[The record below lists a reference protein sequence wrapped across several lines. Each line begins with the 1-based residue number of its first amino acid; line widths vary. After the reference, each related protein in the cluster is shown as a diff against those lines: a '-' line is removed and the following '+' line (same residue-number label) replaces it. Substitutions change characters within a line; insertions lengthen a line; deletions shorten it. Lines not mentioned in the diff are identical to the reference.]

1 MRKLFII
8 CALLFCLGTASA
20 QQKFSVASPDGKLKL
35 VLDIAPEKVAYSVK
49 YGKQQ
54 LLEDSRLGF
63 EFDSGEFGAG
73 LKAGKV
79 QRRKID
85 EAYELVVGKVR
96 RARNYCNEMTVPLV
110 ERNGKERTVNLVVR
124 AFDDGIAFRY
134 EFPEQKA
141 WDSYVMYDERT
152 QFNLQGNP
160 MALLMYLPGYVNTHE
175 GVYSHVRYD
184 KVARKRLIEMPATFE
199 FDNGVAVAITEAAIR
214 DYAGMYLM
222 KEKGGLVGK
231 LSPKLG
237 QEKIKVETDSFPH
250 RTPWR
255 VISVA
260 DRVGGLLET
269 NILTSLNE
277 PCRIEDT
284 SWIKPCRTTFTWWNG
299 NVVPD
304 STFSPGNNFDTNKYY
319 IDFAARNG
327 LDAHGIYGY
336 AETPWYYDDNFN
348 FGWAG
353 PNADVTKP
361 IPCLNM
367 PRIVEYAR
375 SKGVGIHLWVH
386 WRPLYDKLEEAF
398 ALYEGWG
405 VKGLMVDFMDRN
417 DQEMIRIQ
425 EEILECAA
433 RHRLFI
439 QFHGSSKPS
448 GLVRTYPNEFTRE
461 GTLNYEVCKWD
472 TLVNA
477 DHDIAIPFTRM
488 LAGATDYHLGG
499 FRALPRSEFKIQYVN
514 PHVMSTRCHMLA
526 MYVVL
531 ENHLTSLCDTPKAY
545 EGQPGFE
552 VLRTVLLASLLSIWG
567 LTSCENSDTDKVN
580 SYNLEVNLSQNEITA
595 INGIISIKVS
605 IKEFDQLAY
614 LVINKINDTNNISEK
629 YIKSNLSPE
638 YIFEYIIKKDDSST
652 FYFEFIAVDNNNQS
666 SEISK
671 LIVNKGIV
679 NYSRELKFSNLKCV
693 SRITGAEINGT
704 NGLPIVEF
712 EVNNRTN
719 ELYNVGGTDL
729 GIVWELQPGHYGFF
743 FGDTFGSD
751 FYPNFVNPGPNGSN
765 WRSNV
770 LLFSDDQDLSD
781 GLTINGAAMD
791 ESGKNAREICYG
803 GKDGSGNGDW
813 TSIPTA
819 AIRANGIDYVHY
831 MNIRNWAGWITNF
844 SSLYKSSDNGITWT
858 RCQNVKFGSTSNFG
872 QVSYFKKD
880 GYIYMVGTITGRD
893 NKPHLARFLEENIE
907 NQTEYEFWNGS
918 GWIKGNETAATPLFN
933 DISGEL
939 SIAYHP
945 EFKKWILL
953 YFNST
958 RYDISFRTADHIIGE
973 WSKPQKL
980 VDGWQYSQLYGS
992 YIHPISLKGNILY
1005 FIMSMWLPYN
1015 TYLMSAEL
1023 KCNP

>member
-1 MRKLFII
+1 MKRIKLLTLSCLMSLSLPSFAQFSPDHKVSLDKGDIKSFIGDKESKGERKVYKGDELTTIGMPVGGI
-8 CALLFCLGTASA
+8 CAGQLYVRGDGTLANWWIANNAYNTGYGIDWLLNFDTPLGPWKVCYQTFEPMSYIDQGFKITVNDGNKTITKELNKKDFDDISFIGEYPIAFVEYAQKKQELPVRVSAEFYSPFIPLDAKSSATPATIMKYTVKNTSDKKVTADLEGWMQNLVCIDLKGRADGMLQNKVIDNNGWKSVYMDMRVDNLPAKTAGKNRKYEIFDNFESGNYSRWKVEGTAFGR
-20 QQKFSVASPDGKLKL
+20 KPASGEQCNQNNFGGNYGNFLANSYTNYDKPTGKLTSRTFT
-35 VLDIAPEKVAYSVK
+35 IRNK
-49 YGKQQ
+49 YISFK
-54 LLEDSRLGF
+54 
-63 EFDSGEFGAG
+63 
-73 LKAGKV
+73 
-79 QRRKID
+79 
-85 EAYELVVGKVR
+85 
-96 RARNYCNEMTVPLV
+96 
-110 ERNGKERTVNLVVR
+110 
-124 AFDDGIAFRY
+124 
-134 EFPEQKA
+134 KA

-214 DYAGMYLM
+214 DYAGMYLV

-405 VKGLMVDFMDRN
+405 VRGLMVDFMDRN

-552 VLRTVLLASLLSIWG
+552 VLRTVPGTWDEIRVPLARMNEHVTVARRSGSDWWVGSL
-567 LTSCENSDTDKVN
+567 N
-580 SYNLEVNLSQNEITA
+580 
-595 INGIISIKVS
+595 
-605 IKEFDQLAY
+605 
-614 LVINKINDTNNISEK
+614 
-629 YIKSNLSPE
+629 
-638 YIFEYIIKKDDSST
+638 
-652 FYFEFIAVDNNNQS
+652 
-666 SEISK
+666 
-671 LIVNKGIV
+671 
-679 NYSRELKFSNLKCV
+679 
-693 SRITGAEINGT
+693 NGT
-704 NGLPIVEF
+704 ERDLKLELDFLSEGDYQATIYTDAEDVERNP
-712 EVNNRTN
+712 NNLDRQVRKVTRKDII
-719 ELYNVGGTDL
+719 ELNL
-729 GIVWELQPGHYGFF
+729 
-743 FGDTFGSD
+743 
-751 FYPNFVNPGPNGSN
+751 
-765 WRSNV
+765 
-770 LLFSDDQDLSD
+770 
-781 GLTINGAAMD
+781 A
-791 ESGKNAREICYG
+791 
-803 GKDGSGNGDW
+803 KDGG
-813 TSIPTA
+813 A
-819 AIRANGIDYVHY
+819 LLHIR
-831 MNIRNWAGWITNF
+831 R
-844 SSLYKSSDNGITWT
+844 L
-858 RCQNVKFGSTSNFG
+858 
-872 QVSYFKKD
+872 
-880 GYIYMVGTITGRD
+880 
-893 NKPHLARFLEENIE
+893 
-907 NQTEYEFWNGS
+907 
-918 GWIKGNETAATPLFN
+918 
-933 DISGEL
+933 
-939 SIAYHP
+939 
-945 EFKKWILL
+945 
-953 YFNST
+953 
-958 RYDISFRTADHIIGE
+958 
-973 WSKPQKL
+973 
-980 VDGWQYSQLYGS
+980 
-992 YIHPISLKGNILY
+992 
-1005 FIMSMWLPYN
+1005 
-1015 TYLMSAEL
+1015 
-1023 KCNP
+1023 

>member
-1 MRKLFII
+1 MVRSTLTLLALFNVAILFPGKAMSQNSEGREFNGKYQKEYLDKIAFPIGGIGAGMFCLEGTGAISHVSLRHHPDVMNEPYTFAAIYVKGVENGAKVLEGQVPTWKLFGP
-8 CALLFCLGTASA
+8 AQSGLGRGDKTYGLPRFEEAVFQA
-20 QQKFSVASPDGKLKL
+20 RFPFATVDLK
-35 VLDIAPEKVAYSVK
+35 
-49 YGKQQ
+49 
-54 LLEDSRLGF
+54 
-63 EFDSGEFGAG
+63 
-73 LKAGKV
+73 
-79 QRRKID
+79 
-85 EAYELVVGKVR
+85 
-96 RARNYCNEMTVPLV
+96 
-110 ERNGKERTVNLVVR
+110 
-124 AFDDGIAFRY
+124 
-134 EFPEQKA
+134 
-141 WDSYVMYDERT
+141 
-152 QFNLQGNP
+152 
-160 MALLMYLPGYVNTHE
+160 
-175 GVYSHVRYD
+175 D
-184 KVARKRLIEMPATFE
+184 K
-199 FDNGVAVAITEAAIR
+199 DITEAAIR
-214 DYAGMYLM
+214 DYAGMYLV

-552 VLRTVLLASLLSIWG
+552 VLRTVPGTWDEIRVPLAKMNEHVTVARRSGSDWWVGSL
-567 LTSCENSDTDKVN
+567 N
-580 SYNLEVNLSQNEITA
+580 
-595 INGIISIKVS
+595 NGA
-605 IKEFDQLAY
+605 E
-614 LVINKINDTNNISEK
+614 
-629 YIKSNLSPE
+629 
-638 YIFEYIIKKDDSST
+638 
-652 FYFEFIAVDNNNQS
+652 
-666 SEISK
+666 
-671 LIVNKGIV
+671 
-679 NYSRELKFSNLKCV
+679 RNLKLELDFL
-693 SRITGAEINGT
+693 SEGDYQATIYTDAEDVDRNPNHLDRQVRKVTRKDI
-704 NGLPIVEF
+704 I
-712 EVNNRTN
+712 
-719 ELYNVGGTDL
+719 ELNL
-729 GIVWELQPGHYGFF
+729 
-743 FGDTFGSD
+743 
-751 FYPNFVNPGPNGSN
+751 
-765 WRSNV
+765 
-770 LLFSDDQDLSD
+770 
-781 GLTINGAAMD
+781 A
-791 ESGKNAREICYG
+791 
-803 GKDGSGNGDW
+803 KDGG
-813 TSIPTA
+813 A
-819 AIRANGIDYVHY
+819 LLHIR
-831 MNIRNWAGWITNF
+831 R
-844 SSLYKSSDNGITWT
+844 L
-858 RCQNVKFGSTSNFG
+858 
-872 QVSYFKKD
+872 
-880 GYIYMVGTITGRD
+880 
-893 NKPHLARFLEENIE
+893 
-907 NQTEYEFWNGS
+907 
-918 GWIKGNETAATPLFN
+918 
-933 DISGEL
+933 
-939 SIAYHP
+939 
-945 EFKKWILL
+945 
-953 YFNST
+953 
-958 RYDISFRTADHIIGE
+958 
-973 WSKPQKL
+973 
-980 VDGWQYSQLYGS
+980 
-992 YIHPISLKGNILY
+992 
-1005 FIMSMWLPYN
+1005 
-1015 TYLMSAEL
+1015 
-1023 KCNP
+1023 

>member
-110 ERNGKERTVNLVVR
+110 ERNGKERTVNLIVRAFDDGIAFRYEFPEQKAWDSYVMYDERTQFNLQGNPMALLMYLPGYVNTHEGVYSHVRYDKVARKRLIEMPATFEFDSGEFGAGLKAGKVQRRKIDEAYELVVGKVRRARNYCNEMTVPLVERNGKERTVNLIVR

-552 VLRTVLLASLLSIWG
+552 VLRTVPGTWDEIRVPLARMNEHVTVARRSGSDWWVGSL
-567 LTSCENSDTDKVN
+567 N
-580 SYNLEVNLSQNEITA
+580 
-595 INGIISIKVS
+595 
-605 IKEFDQLAY
+605 
-614 LVINKINDTNNISEK
+614 
-629 YIKSNLSPE
+629 
-638 YIFEYIIKKDDSST
+638 
-652 FYFEFIAVDNNNQS
+652 
-666 SEISK
+666 
-671 LIVNKGIV
+671 
-679 NYSRELKFSNLKCV
+679 
-693 SRITGAEINGT
+693 NGT
-704 NGLPIVEF
+704 ERDLKLELDFLSEGDYQATIYTDAEDVERNP
-712 EVNNRTN
+712 NNLDRLVRKVTRKDII
-719 ELYNVGGTDL
+719 ELN
-729 GIVWELQPGHYGFF
+729 
-743 FGDTFGSD
+743 
-751 FYPNFVNPGPNGSN
+751 
-765 WRSNV
+765 
-770 LLFSDDQDLSD
+770 
-781 GLTINGAAMD
+781 
-791 ESGKNAREICYG
+791 
-803 GKDGSGNGDW
+803 
-813 TSIPTA
+813 
-819 AIRANGIDYVHY
+819 
-831 MNIRNWAGWITNF
+831 
-844 SSLYKSSDNGITWT
+844 
-858 RCQNVKFGSTSNFG
+858 
-872 QVSYFKKD
+872 
-880 GYIYMVGTITGRD
+880 
-893 NKPHLARFLEENIE
+893 LARD
-907 NQTEYEFWNGS
+907 G
-918 GWIKGNETAATPLFN
+918 GA
-933 DISGEL
+933 
-939 SIAYHP
+939 
-945 EFKKWILL
+945 LL
-953 YFNST
+953 
-958 RYDISFRTADHIIGE
+958 HIT
-973 WSKPQKL
+973 KL
-980 VDGWQYSQLYGS
+980 
-992 YIHPISLKGNILY
+992 
-1005 FIMSMWLPYN
+1005 
-1015 TYLMSAEL
+1015 
-1023 KCNP
+1023 